1 MSSQKPE
8 TPPEQDYRP
17 LMNSPLFTELMAEWQ
32 SERERIRDML
42 EVETDIVRIA
52 HLQGRVANINEQI
65 ARVTQGE

>member
-1 MSSQKPE
+1 
-8 TPPEQDYRP
+8 
-17 LMNSPLFTELMAEWQ
+17 MNSPLFTELMAEWQ